1 MRMMYKQLTD
11 QQDQELKLMTP
22 LISYTTSKNWQR
34 RREQRTLT
42 KHILLSPGW
51 WVRTDNSDDEG
62 ACARI
67 HGCLLFKSSCLILL
81 LRPSSA
87 TDFPGIFYA
96 QNMNNHKESKNG
108 INVASPAHWTGCFGY
123 KTFADLAQKN
133 GVLASPFL
141 HRMPEPCKCHY
152 TVQHL
157 LLIWVVFTQAFLKNF
172 FFFFGDVPCIK
183 GQNDQ

>member
-1 MRMMYKQLTD
+1 
-11 QQDQELKLMTP
+11 
-22 LISYTTSKNWQR
+22 
-34 RREQRTLT
+34 
-42 KHILLSPGW
+42 
-51 WVRTDNSDDEG
+51 
-62 ACARI
+62 
-67 HGCLLFKSSCLILL
+67 

-157 LLIWVVFTQAFLKNF
+157 LLIWVVFTQAFFKFSFSFSFSGMSLVSKAKMINKK
-172 FFFFGDVPCIK
+172 VEHIPKLIR
-183 GQNDQ
+183 

>member
-34 RREQRTLT
+34 RGEQRTLT
-42 KHILLSPGW
+42 KHILLSSGW
-51 WVRTDNSDDEG
+51 WVRTDSSDDEG

-96 QNMNNHKESKNG
+96 QNMNNHKESKYG

-123 KTFADLAQKN
+123 KTLLTWHRKMGFWPAPFYTGCQSLANATTQSN
-133 GVLASPFL
+133 TYSWSGSFL
-141 HRMPEPCKCHY
+141 HRH
-152 TVQHL
+152 
-157 LLIWVVFTQAFLKNF
+157 F
-172 FFFFGDVPCIK
+172 
-183 GQNDQ
+183 